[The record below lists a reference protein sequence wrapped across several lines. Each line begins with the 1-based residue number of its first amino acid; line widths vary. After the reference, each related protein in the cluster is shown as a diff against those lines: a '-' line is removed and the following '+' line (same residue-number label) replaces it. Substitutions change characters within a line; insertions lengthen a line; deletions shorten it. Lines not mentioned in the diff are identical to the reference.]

1 MRIYLAGPMRGK
13 PLYNFPAFDEAAAR
27 LRKLGHEVH
36 NPAEVDRENGF
47 DPERPILTNAF
58 MRRAFAG
65 DVAAICEA
73 DAIAMLPGWR
83 DSEGAR
89 IEHAIAVMLGLE
101 VLDATTGEPLRE
113 SILMEA
119 ARLTRADRNKTY
131 GHPLDD
137 YLRTAALWTAYLGT
151 HIDYQQAMVCMM
163 LVKISRLAH
172 SPEHRDSIV
181 DVAGYADCLARAI
194 DEDHDRAAELE
205 EAINAHQSL

>member
-13 PLYNFPAFDEAAAR
+13 PLFNFPAFDEAAKR
-27 LRKLGHEVH
+27 LRSLGHDVMS
-36 NPAEVDRENGF
+36 PAERDRAEGF
-47 DPERPILTNAF
+47 DPTKGVVSDAF
-58 MRRAFAG
+58 MRKAFAD

-89 IEHAIAVMLGLE
+89 IEHAIAVMLGLQ

-113 SILMEA
+113 SILTEA

-137 YLRTAALWTAYLGT
+137 YMRTAALWTAYLGT

-205 EAINAHQSL
+205 EDINAH